1 MSGPDAPL
9 PPSPRT
15 PSAWLARAVLGLYP
29 PSWRARYGGEVC
41 ALIEQAGSGYR
52 TMLSLAWHALPAW
65 ICPPRQLHDKP
76 ARMRA
81 SLATLLL
88 SGAML
93 TGLGLVSAQL
103 TQFQGDRLPGHPVI
117 GVAYGVFD
125 AALAAAALIAGAG
138 ALPLWLLMLRR
149 ALRERRSRVI
159 AWLVLPAAAPCAFL
173 LALLAAGRLVGS
185 AEGVGHWWFLVLT
198 ATGFGAA
205 AASALGPGLALRSLR
220 PRGPAL
226 RLATAAAGLAAAALV
241 VAASASAVAV
251 IGLYLWAAAPSI
263 ARLPVGTWLPARHSF
278 AAISAGAPVH
288 TTVFVGYQHG
298 RVIAGYLVVVAS
310 MMATVIVS
318 AARGTRAALNGTAGG

>member
-15 PSAWLARAVLGLYP
+15 PSAWPARAVLGLYP

-103 TQFQGDRLPGHPVI
+103 TQFQGDRLVTVWPPEKATAKPVI
-117 GVAYGVFD
+117 K
-125 AALAAAALIAGAG
+125 
-138 ALPLWLLMLRR
+138 
-149 ALRERRSRVI
+149 
-159 AWLVLPAAAPCAFL
+159 
-173 LALLAAGRLVGS
+173 
-185 AEGVGHWWFLVLT
+185 
-198 ATGFGAA
+198 GFNT
-205 AASALGPGLALRSLR
+205 P
-220 PRGPAL
+220 
-226 RLATAAAGLAAAALV
+226 
-241 VAASASAVAV
+241 
-251 IGLYLWAAAPSI
+251 
-263 ARLPVGTWLPARHSF
+263 
-278 AAISAGAPVH
+278 
-288 TTVFVGYQHG
+288 
-298 RVIAGYLVVVAS
+298 
-310 MMATVIVS
+310 
-318 AARGTRAALNGTAGG
+318 